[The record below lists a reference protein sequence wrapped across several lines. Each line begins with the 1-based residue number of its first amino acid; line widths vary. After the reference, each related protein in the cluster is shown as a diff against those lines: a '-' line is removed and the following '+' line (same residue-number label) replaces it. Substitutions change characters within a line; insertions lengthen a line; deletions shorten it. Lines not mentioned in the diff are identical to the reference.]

1 MLLGQWCAKSI
12 GHEPRIAVEPVAG
25 QAPPL
30 SMLPFSKPGY
40 CRVRRDSMAAPKAE
54 MFFHLNGGSNH
65 PSSVYKVKLPYD
77 AVVCTRDVTRAHLRA
92 PFTLPEAARERGGI
106 CQHLPSGT
114 EIDAASLPQ
123 QHQPPSSPP
132 PPLPRRQPPS
142 TPSTPSPTPS
152 PQRVT
157 RQLRNNLSGLG
168 DGDERHARRT
178 RAQSRAHRTDPLSK
192 LSNDHDITQAF
203 VEERPPSQPLLK
215 LPTGPASELSAPTS
229 FADADVS

>member
-106 CQHLPSGT
+106 VNIYPPEPRSTPPRCRNSISRHRLHHRRYHGGNRRLRRLRRRRRHRRN
-114 EIDAASLPQ
+114 ASLASCATTCPVWGTATSDTQ
-123 QHQPPSSPP
+123 GGRERKAEPIE
-132 PPLPRRQPPS
+132 R
-142 TPSTPSPTPS
+142 
-152 PQRVT
+152 
-157 RQLRNNLSGLG
+157 LSLI
-168 DGDERHARRT
+168 H
-178 RAQSRAHRTDPLSK
+178 
-192 LSNDHDITQAF
+192 I
-203 VEERPPSQPLLK
+203 
-215 LPTGPASELSAPTS
+215 
-229 FADADVS
+229 